1 MKGAIIAYTHRVVL
15 KVTQLEIR
23 IHIMKIIYKY
33 FRKLT
38 DPFFVGQLSIDGYN
52 IIISY
57 L

>member
-23 IHIMKIIYKY
+23 IHIMKIKYNY

-38 DPFFVGQLSIDGYN
+38 DPFLLDSLALMVIT
-52 IIISY
+52 
-57 L
+57 